1 MTPLDFRYFLSSQSP
16 THLGKQ
22 GHRSTQQFD
31 EAIHVIHSFHTLLL
45 SISLSLSLSLI
56 AGPVW
61 E

>member
-45 SISLSLSLSLI
+45 SISLSLSLS
-56 AGPVW
+56 
-61 E
+61 